1 VSLPAIALDELD
13 LSLLQAISH
22 GGGRLVEVLT
32 GILTH
37 WELRDNV
44 LLDDSLAV
52 LRYTEADG
60 RASYVPAIVEVS
72 LTGHDISSFAE
83 VLPLL
88 TVQEV
93 KDSRPDLLHAME
105 TYRCDECRDVLSLA
119 RTWDLVALH
128 FAHGTAG
135 LCFGCATK
143 KAAAAKKAAA
153 EAVKQAAA

>member
-1 VSLPAIALDELD
+1 MSLPLIPLDELD
-13 LSLLQAISH
+13 LSLQRAIAH
-22 GGGRLVEVLT
+22 GGGRLVEVVT
-32 GILTH
+32 SILTH
-37 WELRDNV
+37 WELCDNA

-52 LRYTEADG
+52 LRIAYANG
-60 RASYVPAIVEVS
+60 RASYIPAIVEVS

-88 TVQEV
+88 TMQEL
-93 KDSRPDLLHAME
+93 KDARPDLLHAIE
-105 TYRCDECRDVLSLA
+105 TYRCDECRTVLSLT

-143 KAAAAKKAAA
+143 KAARKAAA
-153 EAVKQAAA
+153 